1 MSTTNETADSQLLD
15 LLRAQRAMSIAELT
29 VAMEVTPTA
38 VRQRLARLMG
48 QGLVARQLDRSGRGR
63 PGHQYSLTPAARRQ
77 SGTNF
82 ADLALVLWN
91 ELREVKDP
99 EIRRGLLQRLAKTM
113 AEAYGDQISG
123 DTLADRMRS
132 VGALMAERRVPFAV
146 DESGELPV
154 LTALDCPYP
163 ELAQADRGIC
173 AVEKMMF
180 SELLDQDVRLS
191 QCRLDGHACCQF
203 QSS

>member
-1 MSTTNETADSQLLD
+1 MSIVTESSDARLLD
-15 LLRAQRAMSIAELT
+15 LLRTRGAMSVAELT
-29 VAMEVTPTA
+29 TAMDVTPTA

-48 QGLVARQLDRSGRGR
+48 AGQVERQLDRSGRGR
-63 PGHQYSLTPAARRQ
+63 PGHRYSLTEAARRQ
-77 SGTNF
+77 AGTNF
-82 ADLALVLWN
+82 ADLAMVLWH
-91 ELREVKDP
+91 ELREVKDA
-99 EIRRGLLQRLAKTM
+99 EVRRGLLQRVAKAM
-113 AEAYGDQISG
+113 ALAYGDQISG
-123 DTLADRMRS
+123 ETLAERMRS
-132 VGALMAERRVPFAV
+132 VGELMGERRVPFEV

-163 ELAQADRGIC
+163 ELASQDRGIC

-180 SELLDQDVRLS
+180 SELLEQDVRLS